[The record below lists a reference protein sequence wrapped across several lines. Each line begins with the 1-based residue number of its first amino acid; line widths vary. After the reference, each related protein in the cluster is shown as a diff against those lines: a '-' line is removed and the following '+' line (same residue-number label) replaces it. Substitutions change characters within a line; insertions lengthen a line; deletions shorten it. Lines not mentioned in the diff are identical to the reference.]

1 VARRRVGLL
10 YQASLG
16 CFAHQSRQG
25 FVIPQGQSSPPAGA
39 ESGRSGAIQERWK
52 NNVTI
57 GRVDERSEIH
67 RRRWW
72 TTLRLSTDHPLRI
85 GCFWTVPYSQE
96 IRRSNLSDNRSRP
109 PASRTWLQAQIGLGQ
124 ASSACRG
131 RFCRRVKS

>member
-1 VARRRVGLL
+1 M
-10 YQASLG
+10 
-16 CFAHQSRQG
+16 
-25 FVIPQGQSSPPAGA
+25 
-39 ESGRSGAIQERWK
+39 
-52 NNVTI
+52 TI

-109 PASRTWLQAQIGLGQ
+109 PLIAPARGPPSWEDAPEPVPDGDCFGQ
-124 ASSACRG
+124 PEPDCAFDQSDAW
-131 RFCRRVKS
+131 